1 MYLAAWPYLIGV
13 TPVAGTAP
21 ADFEMLTRHHAV
33 QCLVEEAALAGG
45 DVVGHE
51 SVKSALR
58 MNGAIVIFVDSM
70 AEVSGLVEKGVVIK
84 DAFTTVSPPPTP

>member
-21 ADFEMLTRHHAV
+21 ADFEMLSRHHAV

-51 SVKSALR
+51 SVKSAL
-58 MNGAIVIFVDSM
+58 
-70 AEVSGLVEKGVVIK
+70 
-84 DAFTTVSPPPTP
+84 